1 MNGRAGK
8 GGLIGERICKD
19 LTVIDYCLCSSKKVI
34 LIHDEG
40 YLDT

>member
-19 LTVIDYCLCSSKKVI
+19 LTVIDYCLCSFKVLSNYQI
-34 LIHDEG
+34 LR
-40 YLDT
+40 